1 MELHTFSVHREQV
14 KGKASTQV
22 TFDEDYNLADYKP
35 DFSALIMSQGGVRI
49 EETKVT
55 EGHVTLKGSL
65 KFEILYRAEQAELG
79 VCSLEGTFP
88 FVETLAVDAA
98 EEFDTA
104 RVTCTLE
111 DLSVNMTNSRKLGIR
126 ALMELDVSV
135 SSFQTET
142 FPEGL
147 QEERGIQVLN
157 RPLKCLHVRAEGRD
171 QCRIHEE
178 LELPANK
185 QNIREIL
192 WKQVRMQAV
201 LAKPENGK
209 VRIQGELAVFF
220 LYAGE
225 PKTRL
230 EWYEATLPVV
240 CDLEV
245 PQAEAEQICYVHAEV
260 QDWNVQSQED
270 LEGEVRM
277 LGLDGALK
285 VDYRLYEEQE
295 KDMLEDLYALDRTLI
310 PVRESV
316 HLEQLL
322 MKNESRCKVS
332 DTLTLEEGQKE
343 ILQICSC
350 FGSMQLDHMELV
362 EDGILVEGAVHVQVL
377 YVTQDD
383 RTPLDAAEGMLPFSY
398 KVEAPG
404 IQKESRVELSAGLA
418 LLSVMMKSANIL
430 ELQAVVQFNVMV
442 FASEEIRR
450 ISSVEEEPADLK
462 ALQQMPGMLG
472 LRTVRGD
479 SLWRIAKEN
488 HTTIENIQN
497 TNPGLQ
503 EPLAEGTEIL
513 LLKQIR

>member
-1 MELHTFSVHREQV
+1 M
-14 KGKASTQV
+14 
-22 TFDEDYNLADYKP
+22 
-35 DFSALIMSQGGVRI
+35 
-49 EETKVT
+49 
-55 EGHVTLKGSL
+55 
-65 KFEILYRAEQAELG
+65 
-79 VCSLEGTFP
+79 
-88 FVETLAVDAA
+88 DAA

-322 MKNESRCKVS
+322 MKTNPAARSAIPLPWKRGKKKFCRSAAALAACSWIIWNWWKMESWWRVRFMYRC
-332 DTLTLEEGQKE
+332 
-343 ILQICSC
+343 C
-350 FGSMQLDHMELV
+350 
-362 EDGILVEGAVHVQVL
+362 
-377 YVTQDD
+377 
-383 RTPLDAAEGMLPFSY
+383 MLPRMT
-398 KVEAPG
+398 G
-404 IQKESRVELSAGLA
+404 RRWMLQKACCRSATRLRRRGFKRKAGWSFRQGLHYY
-418 LLSVMMKSANIL
+418 L
-430 ELQAVVQFNVMV
+430 
-442 FASEEIRR
+442 
-450 ISSVEEEPADLK
+450 
-462 ALQQMPGMLG
+462 
-472 LRTVRGD
+472 
-479 SLWRIAKEN
+479 
-488 HTTIENIQN
+488 
-497 TNPGLQ
+497 
-503 EPLAEGTEIL
+503 
-513 LLKQIR
+513 